1 MAKKKKEISDT
12 QKSGIEK
19 SQMNK
24 LKILDGMTAYIIS
37 LALFAL
43 AYVWGTDYIGVW
55 ALYIAAALSVGAVVV
70 LTKITGL
77 KFSSVF
83 SFASPK
89 KSEIVGCALTLAAA
103 FMISMPLI
111 LFSHLIAP
119 SLAVTSFNI
128 YSVVSEKGG
137 TFVVI
142 LLTILLAVFEN
153 LLFDGYIY
161 SRFKGIKNVIL
172 RAFAIS
178 LMASLLRLDIYALAT
193 VFVMSVASF
202 AVRKA
207 ADSLSLALVVR
218 LFEVSFVMAMTNVSA
233 TSSELLGSSM
243 GTVQVTGL
251 SVIFL
256 GIAIPAVAGALGVF
270 GKLKNNGKIIGF
282 LSGVLSIVF
291 IAVGCGISSL

>member
-1 MAKKKKEISDT
+1 
-12 QKSGIEK
+12 
-19 SQMNK
+19 
-24 LKILDGMTAYIIS
+24 
-37 LALFAL
+37 
-43 AYVWGTDYIGVW
+43 
-55 ALYIAAALSVGAVVV
+55 
-70 LTKITGL
+70 
-77 KFSSVF
+77 
-83 SFASPK
+83 
-89 KSEIVGCALTLAAA
+89 
-103 FMISMPLI
+103 MISMPLI

-128 YSVVSEKGG
+128 YSVVDEKGG

-161 SRFKGIKNVIL
+161 SRFKGMKNIIL

-243 GTVQVTGL
+243 GAVQVTGL

>member
-1 MAKKKKEISDT
+1 MAKKKKEISGT

-55 ALYIAAALSVGAVVV
+55 ALYIATALSIGAVVV

-83 SFASPK
+83 SFTSPK
-89 KSEIVGCALTLAAA
+89 KSEIVGCALTLASA

-161 SRFKGIKNVIL
+161 SRFKGIKNVLL
-172 RAFAIS
+172 RALAIS

>member
-1 MAKKKKEISDT
+1 MPKKKKEINDA
-12 QKSGIEK
+12 QKSASEK
-19 SQMNK
+19 KELSK

-43 AYVWGTDYIGVW
+43 AYVWGTDHIGIW
-55 ALYIAAALSVGAVVV
+55 ALYIAAALSIGAVVV
-70 LTKITGL
+70 LTKVTGL
-77 KFSSVF
+77 KFSSVCKF
-83 SFASPK
+83 TSPK

-103 FMISMPLI
+103 FMLSMPLI

-119 SLAVTSFNI
+119 NLAVTSFNI
-128 YSVVSEKGG
+128 YSVVDEKGG

-142 LLTILLAVFEN
+142 LLVVLLAVFEN

-161 SRFKGIKNVIL
+161 SRFKGVKNVFV
-172 RAFAIS
+172 RALVLS

-193 VFVMSVASF
+193 VFVMSAASF

-207 ADSLSLALVVR
+207 SDSLSLALVIR

-233 TSSELLGSSM
+233 TASELLGSSM
-243 GTVQVTGL
+243 GAVQVTGL

-256 GIAIPAVAGALGVF
+256 GIAVPAAAGALGAF
-270 GKLKNNGKIIGF
+270 GKLKNNGKFVGF
-282 LSGVLSIVF
+282 FSGILSIVL
-291 IAVGCGISSL
+291 IAAGCGISSL

>member
-1 MAKKKKEISDT
+1 MAKKKKEITDT
-12 QKSGIEK
+12 QKSKLEK
-19 SQMNK
+19 KELSK
-24 LKILDGMTAYIIS
+24 LKILDGMTAYVIS
-37 LALFAL
+37 LALFAV

-55 ALYIAAALSVGAVVV
+55 ALYIAATLSIGAVVL

-83 SFASPK
+83 RFVAPK

-103 FMISMPLI
+103 FMLSMPLI

-128 YSVVSEKGG
+128 YSVVDEKGG

-142 LLTILLAVFEN
+142 LLVILLAVFEN
-153 LLFDGYIY
+153 ILFDGYIF
-161 SRFKGIKNVIL
+161 SRFKGIKSTL
-172 RAFAIS
+172 ARALAIS
-178 LMASLLRLDIYALAT
+178 FMASLLRLDIYALST
-193 VFVMSVASF
+193 VFVMSLAAF

-207 ADSLSLALVVR
+207 SGSLSASFVIR

-233 TSSELLGSSM
+233 TASELLGNSM
-243 GTVQVTGL
+243 GVVQVTGL

-256 GIAIPAVAGALGVF
+256 GIAIPAAAGAFGVF

-291 IAVGCGISSL
+291 IAMGCGISSL

>member
-1 MAKKKKEISDT
+1 
-12 QKSGIEK
+12 
-19 SQMNK
+19 
-24 LKILDGMTAYIIS
+24 
-37 LALFAL
+37 
-43 AYVWGTDYIGVW
+43 
-55 ALYIAAALSVGAVVV
+55 
-70 LTKITGL
+70 
-77 KFSSVF
+77 
-83 SFASPK
+83 
-89 KSEIVGCALTLAAA
+89 
-103 FMISMPLI
+103 
-111 LFSHLIAP
+111 
-119 SLAVTSFNI
+119 
-128 YSVVSEKGG
+128 VVSEKGG

-161 SRFKGIKNVIL
+161 SRFKGIKNVL
-172 RAFAIS
+172 WRALAMS

-193 VFVMSVASF
+193 VFVMSIASF

-243 GTVQVTGL
+243 GAVQVTGL

-256 GIAIPAVAGALGVF
+256 GIAIPALAGALGVF
-270 GKLKNNGKIIGF
+270 GKLRNNGKIIGF

-291 IAVGCGISSL
+291 IAMGCGISSL

>member
-1 MAKKKKEISDT
+1 MAKKKKEISGT
-12 QKSGIEK
+12 QKSDIEK

-43 AYVWGTDYIGVW
+43 AYVWGTEYIGVW
-55 ALYIAAALSVGAVVV
+55 ALYIAAALSIGAVMV

-83 SFASPK
+83 GFTSPK

-119 SLAVTSFNI
+119 NLAVTSFNI
-128 YSVVSEKGG
+128 YSVVGEKGG

-161 SRFKGIKNVIL
+161 SRFKGIKNVL
-172 RAFAIS
+172 WRAFALS
-178 LMASLLRLDIYALAT
+178 FMASLLRLDIYALAT
-193 VFVMSVASF
+193 VFVMSLASF

-207 ADSLSLALVVR
+207 TDSLSLALVVR

-243 GTVQVTGL
+243 GAVQVTGL

-256 GIAIPAVAGALGVF
+256 GIAIPALAGALGVF

-291 IAVGCGISSL
+291 IAMGCGISSL

>member
-55 ALYIAAALSVGAVVV
+55 ALYIAAALSIGAVVV

-89 KSEIVGCALTLAAA
+89 KSEIVGCALTLASA

-161 SRFKGIKNVIL
+161 SLSPTIRN
-172 RAFAIS
+172 
-178 LMASLLRLDIYALAT
+178 AS
-193 VFVMSVASF
+193 S
-202 AVRKA
+202 
-207 ADSLSLALVVR
+207 
-218 LFEVSFVMAMTNVSA
+218 
-233 TSSELLGSSM
+233 GS
-243 GTVQVTGL
+243 
-251 SVIFL
+251 
-256 GIAIPAVAGALGVF
+256 
-270 GKLKNNGKIIGF
+270 
-282 LSGVLSIVF
+282 
-291 IAVGCGISSL
+291 IAVGTGTERFMPFSVLLPPCKHPL

>member
-1 MAKKKKEISDT
+1 MPKNKKEIT
-12 QKSGIEK
+12 NVQKSELEK
-19 SQMNK
+19 KQLSK

-43 AYVWGTDYIGVW
+43 AYVWGTDRVGVW
-55 ALYIAAALSVGAVVV
+55 ALYIAAVLSIGAVIV

-83 SFASPK
+83 SFTAPK
-89 KSEIVGCALTLAAA
+89 KSEIVGCALALAAA
-103 FMISMPLI
+103 FMLSMPLV

-119 SLAVTSFNI
+119 NLAVTSFNI
-128 YSVVSEKGG
+128 YSVVDEKGG

-142 LLTILLAVFEN
+142 LLVILLAVLEN

-161 SRFKGIKNVIL
+161 SRFKGIKNPLV
-172 RAFAIS
+172 RALTLS
-178 LMASLLRLDIYALAT
+178 LMASLIRLDIYALTT
-193 VFVMSVASF
+193 VFVMSVAAF

-207 ADSLSLALVVR
+207 GGSLSLALVVR

-233 TSSELLGSSM
+233 TASQLLGNSM
-243 GTVQVTGL
+243 GAVQVTGL

-256 GIAIPAVAGALGVF
+256 GIAIPAAAGASAVF

-291 IAVGCGISSL
+291 IAMGCGISSL

>member
-1 MAKKKKEISDT
+1 MAKKKKEIADA
-12 QKSGIEK
+12 QKSELEK
-19 SQMNK
+19 KELSK

-37 LALFAL
+37 LVLFAL
-43 AYVWGTDYIGVW
+43 AYVWGTDYIGIW
-55 ALYIAAALSVGAVVV
+55 ALYIAAALSIGAVAV

-77 KFSSVF
+77 KFSSVCKF
-83 SFASPK
+83 TSPK

-119 SLAVTSFNI
+119 NLAVTSFNI
-128 YSVVSEKGG
+128 YSVVGEKGG

-142 LLTILLAVFEN
+142 LLVVLLAVFEN

-161 SRFKGIKNVIL
+161 SRFKGIKNVL
-172 RAFAIS
+172 VRALLMS

-207 ADSLSLALVVR
+207 SDSLSLALVIR

-233 TSSELLGSSM
+233 TASELLGNSM
-243 GTVQVTGL
+243 GAVQVTGL

-256 GIAIPAVAGALGVF
+256 GIAIPAVAGACAVF

-282 LSGVLSIVF
+282 LSGVLSIVL
-291 IAVGCGISSL
+291 IAMGCGISSL